1 MSKILDTLKQKYE
14 AEIAVH
20 KNNVEM
26 FIANNVG
33 VADHIN
39 YAETVEKELEEIAK
53 YKDLVSAINEVIG

>member
-1 MSKILDTLKQKYE
+1 MSKLLDTLKHKYE

-20 KNNVEM
+20 KNNVET
-26 FIANNVG
+26 FLSNNVG

-53 YKDLVSAINEVIG
+53 YKDLVSAINEILG

>member
-1 MSKILDTLKQKYE
+1 MSKLLETLKHKYE

-20 KNNVEM
+20 KNNVET
-26 FIANNVG
+26 FLSNNVG

-53 YKDLVSAINEVIG
+53 YKDLVSAIDEILE

>member
-1 MSKILDTLKQKYE
+1 MSKILHILKHKYE

-20 KNNVEM
+20 KNNVET
-26 FIANNVG
+26 FLSNNVG

>member
-1 MSKILDTLKQKYE
+1 MSKLLETLKHKYE

-20 KNNVEM
+20 KNNVET
-26 FIANNVG
+26 FLSNKVG

-53 YKDLVSAINEVIG
+53 YKDLISAINEILG

>member
-1 MSKILDTLKQKYE
+1 MSKLLDTLKHKYE

-53 YKDLVSAINEVIG
+53 YKDLISAINEVIG

>member
-1 MSKILDTLKQKYE
+1 MSKTLHTLKHKYQ

-20 KNNVEM
+20 KNNVET
-26 FIANNVG
+26 FLSNNVG

-53 YKDLVSAINEVIG
+53 YKDLVSAIDEILE

>member
-1 MSKILDTLKQKYE
+1 MSKLLDTLKHKYE

-20 KNNVEM
+20 KNNVET
-26 FIANNVG
+26 FLSNKVG

-53 YKDLVSAINEVIG
+53 YKDLISAINEILG

>member
-1 MSKILDTLKQKYE
+1 MSKLLHTLKHKYE

-20 KNNVEM
+20 KNNIET
-26 FIANNVG
+26 FLSNNVG

-53 YKDLVSAINEVIG
+53 YKDLVSAINGVIG

>member
-1 MSKILDTLKQKYE
+1 MSKLLDTLKHKYE

-20 KNNVEM
+20 KNNVET
-26 FIANNVG
+26 FLSNKVG

-53 YKDLVSAINEVIG
+53 YKDLISAIKEVIG